1 MQRQA
6 THWIR
11 TATITAALALC
22 VTGAF
27 GEEKQTTESDRVTK
41 MFKLE
46 HVDPDSVR
54 ELLSHLP
61 ASLQSDSELGFL
73 VVYGAPST
81 VEFVEKAVKQLDV
94 PSIRVR
100 VPIRSENRNVEITAY
115 LLGASRAADSGSEVA
130 PLLRP
135 VVGQL
140 RERFPYQGYRLLE
153 TTSLRLRPRP
163 RETSNISGLIPDL
176 AVEGADPASYGFS
189 VRLNTIQATS
199 SGHTI
204 SVNEVM
210 LVAQI
215 PVRKSTG
222 SLTSSQIRIQ
232 TQMDLPAGK
241 TVVVGKAGVQGVV
254 DGIFLVLQANIVD

>member
-1 MQRQA
+1 M
-6 THWIR
+6 
-11 TATITAALALC
+11 AALVLC

-27 GEEKQTTESDRVTK
+27 GEEKQTSVSDWVTK
-41 MFKLE
+41 MIKLE
-46 HVDPDSVR
+46 HVDPQRVNKLFGNLVSVR
-54 ELLSHLP
+54 P
-61 ASLQSDSELGFL
+61 DSELGLL
-73 VVYGAPST
+73 VVHGPPST

-94 PSIRVR
+94 PSA
-100 VPIRSENRNVEITAY
+100 RSAQSKNRNVEITAW
-115 LLGASRAADSGSEVA
+115 LVGAGRAGDSGSEVA

-135 VVGQL
+135 VIGQL
-140 RERFPYQGYRLLE
+140 RERFPYQEYRLLE
-153 TTSLRLRPRP
+153 TTSLRLRSRP

-222 SLTSSQIRIQ
+222 SLTSSRIQIQ